1 MKPTRAQ
8 LMTLYQTKGQ
18 GAFSPESVF
27 GLFGFEPPTKQEIIE
42 HIEQGKVERTQ
53 RLSTSKSELKE
64 DCQTMY
70 RRKLN
75 EAKTYLHKKEIGRLI
90 KGFDQK
96 ELMTNSF
103 LKP

>member
-8 LMTLYQTKGQ
+8 LMSLYQTKGQ
-18 GAFSPESVF
+18 QAFSDASVF
-27 GLFGFEPPTKQEIIE
+27 KLFGFDKPTKAEVIE
-42 HIEQGKVERTQ
+42 HIEQGKRDKA
-53 RLSTSKSELKE
+53 SKLTNSNIELKE
-64 DCQTMY
+64 DCQTAY
-70 RRKLN
+70 RRRLN
-75 EAKTYLHKKEIGRLI
+75 EAKTFLHKKEIGRLI